1 MGIADREAVL
11 DVLANSPLLCGLP
24 AEDLAALVRIVVV
37 RAIGKGH
44 PVFLEGAPSDGFF
57 LVLSGKVKVVKL
69 SPAGK
74 EQTLHVHGR
83 GEPFA
88 EAALEEGA
96 CYPATALAVEDA
108 RVALV
113 PRREFQRLLARRPAI
128 ATNLIARLSLRVRQM
143 VALVED
149 LALRE
154 APARLARYLLD
165 LAGDEAGP
173 GDAVTLPIRKVEL
186 AALLGTRQE
195 TLSRVLRRLSDS
207 RVIRVRGAKV
217 ALLDPERLADIAS
230 GESAGP

>member
-1 MGIADREAVL
+1 MAIADRSALL
-11 DVLANSPLLCGLP
+11 DLLSRSPLFRGLP
-24 AEDLAALVRIVVV
+24 GEDLSALAGIVVPRV
-37 RAIGKGH
+37 VAKGE
-44 PVFLEGAPSDGFF
+44 PVFLEGAPSEGFF
-57 LVLSGKVKVVKL
+57 LVFVGKVKIVKL

-96 CYPATALAVEDA
+96 RYPATAIAVDDS
-108 RVALV
+108 RVVLV
-113 PRREFQRLLARRPAI
+113 PRREFQRLLAKRPAI
-128 ATNLIARLSLRVRQM
+128 ATNLIARLSQRIRQL

-165 LAGDEAGP
+165 LAGEGAEAGA
-173 GDAVTLPIRKVEL
+173 AVMLPIRKVEL

-195 TLSRVLRRLSDS
+195 TLSRALRKLADR

-217 ALLDPERLADIAS
+217 TLLDPNRLADLAA
-230 GESAGP
+230 GETADL